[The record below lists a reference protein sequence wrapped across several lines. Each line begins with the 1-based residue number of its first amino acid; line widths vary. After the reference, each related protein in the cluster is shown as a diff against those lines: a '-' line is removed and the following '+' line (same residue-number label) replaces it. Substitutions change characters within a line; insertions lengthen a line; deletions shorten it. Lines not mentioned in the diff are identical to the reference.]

1 MRVGKVLRPLSCC
14 VVFFGGVLCLS
25 YMYCVVLYFMF
36 FFPNALDSPPK
47 VEVHRPPRITTPS
60 PGVALGEPSFG

>member
-1 MRVGKVLRPLSCC
+1 MCVGKVLRPLSCC
-14 VVFFGGVLCLS
+14 VVFLLGLVFKLYVLC
-25 YMYCVVLYFMF
+25 CTVFHV
-36 FFPNALDSPPK
+36 FFPNALDSPAK